1 MNFFVFVLV
10 NVIKNML
17 SVSFDKNEINTF
29 GKIINHVKYSKFDWS
44 YLINRNNQI
53 SSDLGLDY
61 SMYRMY
67 LTDENSNKLRV
78 EINENLNVLANRLN
92 ELFFDVKSVT
102 ELSKFINKIKISAN
116 FENVIKYMSILGND
130 FKWVRTQWMFPFY
143 KNNLKFY
150 GKIKLVDINGVVNS
164 QSYENHTFE
173 NYILP
178 RLQDLS
184 FQFNDK
190 SVNILMPDYEKSE
203 INKIYNV
210 DILFNEKHNN
220 NFLIDL

>member
-1 MNFFVFVLV
+1 
-10 NVIKNML
+10 ML

-29 GKIINHVKYSKFDWS
+29 GKIINHVKYNKFDWS

-67 LTDENSNKLRV
+67 LTDENTDKLRV
-78 EINENLNVLANRLN
+78 EINENLNLLANRLN

-178 RLQDLS
+178 KLQDLS

-190 SVNILMPDYEKSE
+190 SVNILLPDYEKSE

>member
-1 MNFFVFVLV
+1 
-10 NVIKNML
+10 ML
-17 SVSFDKNEINTF
+17 SDSFDKNEINTF
-29 GKIINHVKYSKFDWS
+29 SKIINHVKYDKFDWS

-67 LTDENSNKLRV
+67 LTDENINKLRV
-78 EINENLNVLANRLN
+78 EINENLNLLANRLN

-102 ELSKFINKIKISAN
+102 ELSKFINEIKISAN

-143 KNNLKFY
+143 ENNLKFY

-164 QSYENHTFE
+164 HSYENYTFE

>member
-1 MNFFVFVLV
+1 
-10 NVIKNML
+10 ML

-29 GKIINHVKYSKFDWS
+29 GKIINHVKYNKFDWS

-78 EINENLNVLANRLN
+78 EINENLTLLANRLN

-178 RLQDLS
+178 KLQDLS

-190 SVNILMPDYEKSE
+190 SVNILLPDYEKSE

>member
-1 MNFFVFVLV
+1 
-10 NVIKNML
+10 ML
-17 SVSFDKNEINTF
+17 SVSFDENEINTF
-29 GKIINHVKYSKFDWS
+29 GKIVNHLKINKKFDWAS
-44 YLINRNNQI
+44 MINKNNQI

-67 LTDENSNKLRV
+67 LTNENKNKLRV
-78 EINENLNVLANRLN
+78 EINHNLILLSERLN
-92 ELFFDVKSVT
+92 QLFFDDKSIT
-102 ELSKFINKIKISAN
+102 ELSKFINSVKTSSN
-116 FENVIKYMSILGND
+116 FENVIKYLSILGND

-150 GKIKLVDINGVVNS
+150 GKIKLVDLNGAVYS
-164 QSYENHTFE
+164 HSYENYTFE

-178 RLQDLS
+178 KLQDLS

-190 SVNILMPDYEKSE
+190 PVNIILPDYEKSE

>member
-1 MNFFVFVLV
+1 
-10 NVIKNML
+10 ML
-17 SVSFDKNEINTF
+17 SISFDKNEINTF
-29 GKIINHVKYSKFDWS
+29 GKVINHVKYNKFNWS

-78 EINENLNVLANRLN
+78 EINENLTILANRLN

-190 SVNILMPDYEKSE
+190 SVNILLPDYEKSE

>member
-1 MNFFVFVLV
+1 
-10 NVIKNML
+10 ML

-78 EINENLNVLANRLN
+78 EINENLNLLANRLN

-190 SVNILMPDYEKSE
+190 SVNILLPDYEKSE

>member
-1 MNFFVFVLV
+1 
-10 NVIKNML
+10 ML

-190 SVNILMPDYEKSE
+190 SVNILLPDYEKSE

>member
-1 MNFFVFVLV
+1 
-10 NVIKNML
+10 ML
-17 SVSFDKNEINTF
+17 SDSFDKNEINTF
-29 GKIINHVKYSKFDWS
+29 GKIINHVKYDKFDWS

-67 LTDENSNKLRV
+67 LTDENTDKLRV
-78 EINENLNVLANRLN
+78 EINENLNLLANRLN

-116 FENVIKYMSILGND
+116 FENVIKYMSILGNE

-178 RLQDLS
+178 KLQDLS

-190 SVNILMPDYEKSE
+190 SVNILLPDYEKSE

>member
-1 MNFFVFVLV
+1 
-10 NVIKNML
+10 ML

-78 EINENLNVLANRLN
+78 EINENLNILANRLN

-150 GKIKLVDINGVVNS
+150 GKVKLVDINGVVNS

-203 INKIYNV
+203 VNKIYNV

>member
-1 MNFFVFVLV
+1 
-10 NVIKNML
+10 ML

-78 EINENLNVLANRLN
+78 EINENLNLLANRLN

>member
-1 MNFFVFVLV
+1 
-10 NVIKNML
+10 ML

-29 GKIINHVKYSKFDWS
+29 GKIINHVKYNKFDWS

-190 SVNILMPDYEKSE
+190 SVNILLPDYEKSE

>member
-1 MNFFVFVLV
+1 
-10 NVIKNML
+10 ML

-29 GKIINHVKYSKFDWS
+29 GKIINHVKYNKFDWS

-78 EINENLNVLANRLN
+78 EINENLTLLANRLN

-116 FENVIKYMSILGND
+116 FGNVIKYMSILGND

>member
-1 MNFFVFVLV
+1 
-10 NVIKNML
+10 ML